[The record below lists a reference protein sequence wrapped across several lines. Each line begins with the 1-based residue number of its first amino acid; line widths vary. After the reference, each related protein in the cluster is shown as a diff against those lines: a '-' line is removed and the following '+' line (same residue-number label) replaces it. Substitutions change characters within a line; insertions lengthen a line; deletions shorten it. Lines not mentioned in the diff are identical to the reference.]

1 MGKVIAFRKESNLYK
16 NLSRLIEIA
25 GSLEGLAMYEA
36 MMEAALLYPNF
47 IAMMEAGERRGGFL
61 PGETIWIRK
70 QIENKREMLQKRH

>member
-1 MGKVIAFRKESNLYK
+1 MGKVIAFRKETNLYK

-25 GSLEGLAMYEA
+25 GSLEGLAMYE
-36 MMEAALLYPNF
+36 
-47 IAMMEAGERRGGFL
+47 AMMEAGERRGGFL

>member
-36 MMEAALLYPNF
+36 MMEA
-47 IAMMEAGERRGGFL
+47 GERRGSFL
-61 PGETIWIRK
+61 PGETVWIRK
-70 QIENKREMLQKRH
+70 QIENKRELLQRQH